1 MKRLQLILSMGF
13 TTLGLSS
20 AFGWTYIRYGLAK
33 LSGSYYEN
41 IGEYL
46 PVWLIVLIVLS
57 FLIQLWMIFYKDN
70 NELPPLPTCGEGV
83 IFMNGA
89 GGKNVV

>member
-20 AFGWTYIRYGLAK
+20 AFGWTYIRYGLDK
-33 LSGSYYEN
+33 VSGTFFDDVGKYM
-41 IGEYL
+41 

-57 FLIQLWMIFYKDN
+57 FLIQLGIIFYKD
-70 NELPPLPTCGEGV
+70 E
-83 IFMNGA
+83 
-89 GGKNVV
+89 

>member
-57 FLIQLWMIFYKDN
+57 FLKKRGIIVYYERRQCHADYSHHAA
-70 NELPPLPTCGEGV
+70 E
-83 IFMNGA
+83 A
-89 GGKNVV
+89 

>member
-20 AFGWTYIRYGLAK
+20 AFGWTYIRYGLDK
-33 LSGSYYEN
+33 VSGTFFDDVGKYM
-41 IGEYL
+41 

-57 FLIQLWMIFYKDN
+57 FLIQLWMIFYKD
-70 NELPPLPTCGEGV
+70 E
-83 IFMNGA
+83 
-89 GGKNVV
+89 

>member
-13 TTLGLSS
+13 TTLGLSLS
-20 AFGWTYIRYGLAK
+20 VGLAYIRYGLDK
-33 LSGSYYEN
+33 VSGSYYEN

-57 FLIQLWMIFYKDN
+57 FLIQLWIIFYKD
-70 NELPPLPTCGEGV
+70 E
-83 IFMNGA
+83 
-89 GGKNVV
+89 